1 MFFFRVFSQ
10 IFSQIFAR
18 FFIQI
23 FFSFFFYRFF
33 PDFLWLLWFYLTFSP
48 YFFSESVFFSNFILI
63 SDSYILLLFRGLA
76 SEDYVKLIWT
86 TFAEFP
92 GTILAFI
99 LIDWIGRKKTM
110 AILSFLFAIST
121 LGVIECQASKIGLIF
136 LLFCS
141 RGFATG
147 LLQSVYVYT
156 PEAYPTNLRAVAL
169 GKINWA
175 NSVWKSQKK
184 VSFNLAS
191 EASYAYNE

>member
-1 MFFFRVFSQ
+1 MCMSKWIKQILKKGHRDFFFSYFFNDFSPIFPL
-10 IFSQIFAR
+10 IFSWFPPLILTCFL
-18 FFIQI
+18 I
-23 FFSFFFYRFF
+23 FFPRFVFLIVFKFF
-33 PDFLWLLWFYLTFSP
+33 
-48 YFFSESVFFSNFILI
+48 
-63 SDSYILLLFRGLA
+63 FRGLA

-121 LGVIECQASKIGLIF
+121 LGVVECQASKTGLII

-169 GKINWA
+169 GKIR
-175 NSVWKSQKK
+175 
-184 VSFNLAS
+184 
-191 EASYAYNE
+191 

>member
-1 MFFFRVFSQ
+1 MF
-10 IFSQIFAR
+10 
-18 FFIQI
+18 
-23 FFSFFFYRFF
+23 
-33 PDFLWLLWFYLTFSP
+33 
-48 YFFSESVFFSNFILI
+48 
-63 SDSYILLLFRGLA
+63 FRGLA

-121 LGVIECQASKIGLIF
+121 LGVVECQASKTGLII

-169 GKINWA
+169 GKIR
-175 NSVWKSQKK
+175 
-184 VSFNLAS
+184 
-191 EASYAYNE
+191 

>member
-1 MFFFRVFSQ
+1 MFFL
-10 IFSQIFAR
+10 R
-18 FFIQI
+18 FFLR
-23 FFSFFFYRFF
+23 FLLDFLFRSFSTFFYRFF
-33 PDFLWLLWFYLTFSP
+33 PDFFSLIFCDFYDFTLHFHRIFSLNL
-48 YFFSESVFFSNFILI
+48 FFFSNFILI

-169 GKINWA
+169 GKINW
-175 NSVWKSQKK
+175 V
-184 VSFNLAS
+184 
-191 EASYAYNE
+191 

>member
-1 MFFFRVFSQ
+1 M
-10 IFSQIFAR
+10 
-18 FFIQI
+18 
-23 FFSFFFYRFF
+23 
-33 PDFLWLLWFYLTFSP
+33 
-48 YFFSESVFFSNFILI
+48 
-63 SDSYILLLFRGLA
+63 LFRGLA

-175 NSVWKSQKK
+175 NSV
-184 VSFNLAS
+184 
-191 EASYAYNE
+191 

>member
-1 MFFFRVFSQ
+1 M
-10 IFSQIFAR
+10 
-18 FFIQI
+18 
-23 FFSFFFYRFF
+23 
-33 PDFLWLLWFYLTFSP
+33 WLLWFYLTFSP
-48 YFFSESVFFSNFILI
+48 YFFSEFVFFSNFILI

-121 LGVIECQASKIGLIF
+121 LGVIECQASKLGLIF

-175 NSVWKSQKK
+175 NSVWKSQKNSHSTLRAK
-184 VSFNLAS
+184 RATLTMSKIPKNSQFDEFLEKSKIEKLENSNATF
-191 EASYAYNE
+191 

>member
-1 MFFFRVFSQ
+1 MFS
-10 IFSQIFAR
+10 
-18 FFIQI
+18 
-23 FFSFFFYRFF
+23 
-33 PDFLWLLWFYLTFSP
+33 LNL
-48 YFFSESVFFSNFILI
+48 FFSNFILI

-175 NSVWKSQKK
+175 NSV
-184 VSFNLAS
+184 
-191 EASYAYNE
+191 